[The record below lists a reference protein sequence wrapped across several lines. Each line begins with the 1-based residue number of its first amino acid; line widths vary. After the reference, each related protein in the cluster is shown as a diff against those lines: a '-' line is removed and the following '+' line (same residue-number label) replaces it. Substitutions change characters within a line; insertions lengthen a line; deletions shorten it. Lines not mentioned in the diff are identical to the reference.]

1 MALLPHPIIFK
12 ELFKRQNK
20 RLLYS
25 ITCIKRY
32 KLSFYLVM
40 FKKKKKTNKD
50 SFSHP
55 NLFTFMENRVY
66 LHPQQRAGH
75 HSPQPCSCSCYYS
88 GTGNENKERKKPQS
102 AEWCP
107 DNIQRKSTYFP
118 LITNTCHSNRLSYMA
133 LNICTLG

>member
-40 FKKKKKTNKD
+40 LKKKKRQTKTHFHTQICLHSWKTEYTYIP
-50 SFSHP
+50 SSEQGTIRLSHVHVVVII
-55 NLFTFMENRVY
+55 LELEMKTKRE
-66 LHPQQRAGH
+66 
-75 HSPQPCSCSCYYS
+75 
-88 GTGNENKERKKPQS
+88 KKPQS